1 MSSSLD
7 LYIRMQSFVKYDMI
21 SHLQLTLAINTSHL
35 QLIHDIPLLWK
46 ACFQEVCLG
55 GIIEGAIDSQGFT
68 IHTFFK
74 SFLGAELADASHLP
88 APDNTFFVGGPK
100 VVVLASP
107 GPCAYLRDRC
117 MRILS
122 SQQDLSGLTSGNLA
136 RYTANSLSS
145 SRYQNLLEVNA
156 PDGLLPI
163 ARVERYIKQYVKKA
177 RTLLISCP
185 KRIARATRDFTH
197 APAASCIP
205 LPWQLA

>member
-1 MSSSLD
+1 
-7 LYIRMQSFVKYDMI
+7 MQSFVKYDMI

-122 SQQDLSGLTSGNLA
+122 ILA
-136 RYTANSLSS
+136 LACNIPSLSIYS
-145 SRYQNLLEVNA
+145 ERPAGTTAEQGIGPA
-156 PDGLLPI
+156 PLT
-163 ARVERYIKQYVKKA
+163 A
-177 RTLLISCP
+177 
-185 KRIARATRDFTH
+185 ATWGYG
-197 APAASCIP
+197 S
-205 LPWQLA
+205 